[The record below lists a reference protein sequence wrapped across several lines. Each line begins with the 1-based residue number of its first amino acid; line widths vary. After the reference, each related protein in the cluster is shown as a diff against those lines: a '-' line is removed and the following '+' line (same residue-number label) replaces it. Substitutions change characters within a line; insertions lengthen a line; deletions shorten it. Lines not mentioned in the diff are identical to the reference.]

1 MAGLVRTLTLW
12 IGCAA
17 CVQLD
22 WSRERIDLRP
32 TDAEVHALVVGE
44 ASMGEALRRLGAPLE
59 AWELPKDGVA
69 LAWGGL
75 EQEEV
80 GVSVSIPMQRG
91 LDARFDYSD
100 AQALVRGHV
109 LFFDGNGL
117 LVAIGEGLLDD
128 LREAGERNPS
138 FVE

>member
-1 MAGLVRTLTLW
+1 MLGA
-12 IGCAA
+12 GCAS

-22 WSRERIDLRP
+22 WSRERVDLRP
-32 TDAEVHALVVGE
+32 TDEEVHALVAGTATME
-44 ASMGEALRRLGAPLE
+44 DALRRLGAPLE
-59 AWELPKDGVA
+59 AWQLPKDGVA

-75 EQEEV
+75 EQEEL
-80 GVSVSIPMQRG
+80 GVSVSLPLQRG
-91 LDARFDYSD
+91 VDARFDYSD

-109 LFFDGNGL
+109 LFFDGAGT

-128 LREAGERNPS
+128 LRKESERRPS